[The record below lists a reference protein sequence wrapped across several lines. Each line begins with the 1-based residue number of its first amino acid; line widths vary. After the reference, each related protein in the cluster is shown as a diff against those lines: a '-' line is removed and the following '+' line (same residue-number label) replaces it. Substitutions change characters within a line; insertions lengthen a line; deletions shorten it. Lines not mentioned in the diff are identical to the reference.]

1 MILQQHEA
9 FSKWLRKQN
18 TDVQTAV
25 FMRLTRVADGNIGD
39 SKSVGDGVFEM
50 RIFHRPGYRI
60 YYVMRG
66 EEIIILL
73 CAGDKSS
80 QKSDIAKAKQLAKEV

>member
-1 MILQQHEA
+1 MILQQHEV
-9 FSKWLRKQN
+9 FSKWLKKQN
-18 TDVQTAV
+18 NSIRTAV
-25 FMRLTRVADGNIGD
+25 FMRLARVAEGNLGD
-39 SKSVGDGVFEM
+39 SKSVGGGIFEL

-60 YYVMRG
+60 YYEMRG

-80 QKSDIAKAKQLAKEV
+80 QKDDITKAKQLAKEV